1 MVDLVNKSWN
11 FVSIIGG
18 NNVLKRTY
26 LSRIYMHESSILLL
40 TREFWIL
47 RSLYL
52 EPFYPLDLP
61 CNGVSIL

>member
-1 MVDLVNKSWN
+1 MW
-11 FVSIIGG
+11 G
-18 NNVLKRTY
+18 KRAY

-40 TREFWIL
+40 TREFWIF